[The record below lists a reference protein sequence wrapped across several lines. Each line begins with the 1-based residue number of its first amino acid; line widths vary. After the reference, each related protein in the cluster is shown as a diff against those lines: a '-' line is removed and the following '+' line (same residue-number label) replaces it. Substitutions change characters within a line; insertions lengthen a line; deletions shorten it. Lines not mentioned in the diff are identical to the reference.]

1 MYERCHTEPLA
12 LIITHFEKKN
22 EREESLL
29 WKLLRVY
36 ARINQSEEALWEM
49 RGANLLADQD
59 SRDFRIRWL
68 TLLVLRTAF
77 AENAFERQRR

>member
-1 MYERCHTEPLA
+1 MYERCHTESLA
-12 LIITHFEKKN
+12 KIVTDYEKRN

-36 ARINQSEEALWEM
+36 ARVKKSEEALYEM
-49 RGANLLADQD
+49 RGANLLIDHD

-68 TLLVLRTAF
+68 TLLVLRKAL
-77 AENAFERQRR
+77 AEN